1 MGYSGVRNKVPGMKY
16 FLIAGEQSGDL
27 HGSNLIKGISE
38 ADNNAE
44 IVCWG
49 GDMMEAAGAK
59 LMVHYKRTAFMGF
72 VSVLKNLGAIKK
84 NLSLCKQHI
93 SEFNPDVVIFIDYP
107 GFNLRIAE
115 FAKIKGFRTFWY
127 ISPKL
132 WAWNEKRV
140 EKIRKFVDRMFII
153 FPFEV
158 EFYRKH
164 GIGVK
169 YYGNPIV
176 DETEQR
182 ISSMGKPEEIR
193 KKIGIDSRPLIGLLA
208 GSRKHEIEHILPRMI
223 SIAGDFPEY
232 QFVLAGVKNIPDELY
247 NKIIGERPVKLVK
260 EKTYEIL
267 HLSEAALVAS
277 GTATLEA
284 ALLGTPQVVCFKGDF
299 FSMII
304 AWIVIRVK
312 YISLVNL
319 IMDSEVVTELIQY
332 DLTDKKLTRELR
344 AILPGGDK
352 RARLNNAYSELKKK
366 LGPAGASQRIANE
379 IVTALKSAMNGEP
392 GFQDSEKAG

>member
-1 MGYSGVRNKVPGMKY
+1 MKY

-27 HGSNLIKGISE
+27 HGSNLIKGIFD
-38 ADNNAE
+38 ADSRAE

-49 GDMMEAAGAK
+49 GDLMETAGAR
-59 LMVHYKRTAFMGF
+59 LLVHYKRTAFMGF

-93 SEFNPDVVIFIDYP
+93 TEFDPDVVIFIDYP

-115 FAKIKGFRTFWY
+115 FAKAKGFTTFWY

-158 EFYRKH
+158 DFYGKH
-164 GIGVK
+164 GIEVK
-169 YYGNPIV
+169 YYGNPLV
-176 DETEQR
+176 DETERR
-182 ISSMGKPEEIR
+182 ISSMGKSDEIR
-193 KKIGIDSRPLIGLLA
+193 KQIGIDARPVIGLLA
-208 GSRKHEIEHILPRMI
+208 GSRKHEIEHILPGMI

-232 QFVLAGVKNIPDELY
+232 QFVLAGVKNIPDAIY
-247 NKIIGERPVKLVK
+247 NKIIGERPVKLIK

-267 HLSEAALVAS
+267 HISEAALVAS

-319 IMDSEVVTELIQY
+319 IMGREVVKELIQY
-332 DLTDKKLTRELR
+332 DLSDRKLTEELK

-352 RARLNNAYSELKKK
+352 RDSLIGAYSDLKKR
-366 LGPAGASQRIANE
+366 LGPAGASERIAFE
-379 IVTALKSAMNGEP
+379 IVAALISGVNKSVESQHNG
-392 GFQDSEKAG
+392 QAV